1 MKNYYPFF
9 AVVFV
14 LLLLA
19 CSAGCSSK
27 EPSQRE
33 STEHPSLPLTKPASD
48 AEHTVSQNARG
59 IPPPS
64 ITRPQL
70 SPGSTIPAPGGT
82 IGSMV
87 YENVSE
93 IMITAQE
100 ISAAWDPNGLTCNE
114 KSCTAG
120 FISTNGDSVQVQTT
134 LFDSTNSAKAFY
146 DGEKQKDTAYRIIPL
161 EIPDESYGW
170 MQKSQSSV
178 VFRKSNA
185 VIIVDYTSGSGPASI
200 TTVKE
205 FAGAY
210 SHNLE

>member
-1 MKNYYPFF
+1 MKNYYPFLP
-9 AVVFV
+9 VLVM
-14 LLLLA
+14 LLLFA

-27 EPSQRE
+27 EISQRE
-33 STEHPSLPLTKPASD
+33 SIERPSLTLTTPTPNTD
-48 AEHTVSQNARG
+48 HTVSQNARS
-59 IPPPS
+59 IPSPS

-93 IMITAQE
+93 IMVTAQE

-161 EIPDESYGW
+161 EFPDESYGW

-178 VFRKSNA
+178 VFRKKNA
-185 VIIVDYTSGSGPASI
+185 VVIVDYTTSSGPASI

-205 FAGAY
+205 FAGMY
-210 SHNLE
+210 SQNL